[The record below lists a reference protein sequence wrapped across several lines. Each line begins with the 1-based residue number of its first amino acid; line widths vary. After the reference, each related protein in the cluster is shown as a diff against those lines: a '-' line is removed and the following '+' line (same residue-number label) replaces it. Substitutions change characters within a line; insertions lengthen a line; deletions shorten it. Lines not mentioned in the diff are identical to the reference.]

1 MKETNLIIKAFS
13 LTFLVSFETLIIELE
28 FSIHKLLKKLNFY
41 IIRILLKRL
50 KYYVHNKIP
59 KPEKRYSI

>member
-41 IIRILLKRL
+41 IMKISLKRL
-50 KYYVHNKIP
+50 NYYAYNKIP